1 MAHMAA
7 QLRQVK
13 VSALFAGAL
22 RTYRAAPVVSVLAY
36 LPYEWYRQVV
46 TDRSLLELHYPDLT
60 SADAPDSWVKQANL
74 YLKMKPVQ
82 LVEAYRWLQGITGD
96 VPEWSDDPAR
106 SS

>member
-36 LPYEWYRQVV
+36 LPYEWCARPYTPPPPTTTHHIAPQLSHTPQV
-46 TDRSLLELHYPDLT
+46 
-60 SADAPDSWVKQANL
+60 SA
-74 YLKMKPVQ
+74 
-82 LVEAYRWLQGITGD
+82 GGD
-96 VPEWSDDPAR
+96 GPIAAGAALPR
-106 SS
+106 PHLG

>member
-1 MAHMAA
+1 
-7 QLRQVK
+7 
-13 VSALFAGAL
+13 
-22 RTYRAAPVVSVLAY
+22 
-36 LPYEWYRQVV
+36 
-46 TDRSLLELHYPDLT
+46 
-60 SADAPDSWVKQANL
+60 VKQANL